1 MPHRNWRMRAD
12 DILNA
17 ARKVVDHKHR
27 LSFEEFSADEWTVDA
42 ALRNF
47 TVIGEAARFI
57 PEECYPHIPTYRGP
71 R

>member
-1 MPHRNWRMRAD
+1 MRVD

-17 ARKVVDHKHR
+17 ARKVVDHTHY
-27 LSFEEFSADEWTVDA
+27 LSFEEFSAEEWTVDA

-47 TVIGEAARFI
+47 TVIGEAAASNPSR
-57 PEECYPHIPTYRGP
+57 CYPHIPTCRGP